1 MDWENKGYRAKEKNM
16 NKATLVVMAAG
27 IGSRFGGGIKQLE
40 PVGPNGE
47 IIMDYS
53 IYDAMEAGFDKVV
66 FVIRKD
72 LEKDFKEVI
81 GNRIEKV
88 VEVAY
93 AYQEIDD
100 IPQAYRERFSGRTKP
115 WGTGQAILCC
125 KDVVDSPFLVINAD
139 DYYGKQAYVEA
150 YEYLTRE
157 TTSKDE
163 ICMVSFVLK
172 NTLSDNGG
180 GNTRSL

>member
-1 MDWENKGYRAKEKNM
+1 M
-16 NKATLVVMAAG
+16 
-27 IGSRFGGGIKQLE
+27 
-40 PVGPNGE
+40 
-47 IIMDYS
+47 
-53 IYDAMEAGFDKVV
+53 
-66 FVIRKD
+66 
-72 LEKDFKEVI
+72 I

-93 AYQEIDD
+93 AYQEVDD

-172 NTLSDNGG
+172 IH
-180 GNTRSL
+180 